1 VSEQEHST
9 RTAED
14 MPLPGGDFKLFITR
28 LGYQAMLA
36 LGLVEN
42 PITKETHRDLG
53 QARSLLAD
61 LKMLAY
67 KTDGNLDIDEMEALT
82 RLVRELEA
90 QLGDDASE

>member
-1 VSEQEHST
+1 VTDAGDPH

-14 MPLPGGDFKLFITR
+14 LPLPGGDFKLFVTR

-42 PITKETHRDLG
+42 PVTKQTHRDLR

-61 LKMLAY
+61 LKMLGY
-67 KTDGNLDIDEMEALT
+67 KTEGNLDIDEMEALT

-90 QLGDDASE
+90 QLGDDAE

>member
-1 VSEQEHST
+1 MTDGSPEH
-9 RTAED
+9 RTAAD
-14 MPLPGGDFKLFITR
+14 LPLPGGDFKLFITR

-42 PITKETHRDLG
+42 PVTKQTHRDLD
-53 QARSLLAD
+53 QARALLAD

-82 RLVRELEA
+82 RLVRELE
-90 QLGDDASE
+90 QQVGDDASA